1 MAPRDFYLGDEL
13 RDHDEAQAL
22 KILKRGL
29 GVLGMKE
36 SDLEGKAKGAL
47 EKQVL
52 AWWLRKKTVVSRK
65 WVSEKLGMGDLSRV
79 TSAVRISNRCPV
91 QLGLS
96 YLVCAVNP
104 RSASTCPAAR
114 MTW

>member
-1 MAPRDFYLGDEL
+1 MAPRESDLGDEL

-22 KILKRGL
+22 NLLKRGL

-52 AWWLRKKTVVSRK
+52 A
-65 WVSEKLGMGDLSRV
+65 
-79 TSAVRISNRCPV
+79 
-91 QLGLS
+91 
-96 YLVCAVNP
+96 
-104 RSASTCPAAR
+104 
-114 MTW
+114 